1 MPGEIWRRYSMPE
14 FRYAK
19 GRILDSIR
27 FITEEM
33 HEFQEEY
40 KGKTWREYQEDRKL
54 QKLMDRTVENIL
66 TALIEVSGTFLTEK
80 GIAVESYGD
89 ALKKSGEVLGFSG
102 SEQEDLF
109 KLALQRNRLTHRYLN
124 FRWQAIKA
132 YEEKKDLIIRM
143 ITILLEREGGYTIFS

>member
-1 MPGEIWRRYSMPE
+1 MPE

-143 ITILLEREGGYTIFS
+143 ITILLEREEKQK

>member
-1 MPGEIWRRYSMPE
+1 MPGEMWRKYSMPE

-27 FITEEM
+27 FISEEM
-33 HEFQEEY
+33 HEFEEEY
-40 KGKTWREYQEDRKL
+40 TGKTWREYQEDRKL

-66 TALIEVSGTFLTEK
+66 TALIEVCGTFLTEK

-89 ALKKSGEVLGFSG
+89 ALKKSGEVLGFSE

-143 ITILLEREGGYTIFS
+143 ITILLEREEKHK